1 MSSETVK
8 LLCIGVAKSKIAK
21 NCPGADLDALRM
33 FEIISAATEQKP
45 AYSKALISEEATA
58 KNVEDELLKVCS
70 DNDGLAII
78 FYAGH
83 GASQRVK
90 YKAEEEADG
99 KDEYIL
105 LYDNYMLDDQI
116 WNIVSTAQCR
126 VFMIFDCCHSE
137 TMFRFAK
144 DIVDITRQDGLFR
157 RVIDTIKKFF
167 SKLRSFRESKPRT
180 VYYLNK
186 NPQFPE
192 LLCWSGCADDKVSYG
207 NSSGGLFTSTILKYL
222 AELGGSSLTYE
233 SFWSKLASDSRLN
246 TREVCKRTLLPGTK
260 TDTFDNR
267 TIFS

>member
-1 MSSETVK
+1 MNSGTVK
-8 LLCIGVAKSKIAK
+8 LLCVGVAKSKIAN
-21 NCPGADLDALRM
+21 NCSGADLDALRM
-33 FEIISAATEQKP
+33 FETISAAVDPQ
-45 AYSKALISEEATA
+45 YSKVLISEEATA
-58 KNVEDELLKVCS
+58 KNVENELLKVCS

-116 WNIVSTAQCR
+116 WNIVSMANCR

-144 DIVDITRQDGLFR
+144 DIVDITKKDNLFE
-157 RVIDTIKKFF
+157 
-167 SKLRSFRESKPRT
+167 KLVSVVKSWFYNLKNLRENKPRT

-186 NPQFPE
+186 NPQFSE
-192 LLCWSGCADDKVSYG
+192 LLCWSGCADNKTSYG
-207 NSSGGLFTSTILKYL
+207 NSSGGLFTSTILKYFEE
-222 AELGGSSLTYE
+222 AGGTHLTYDALWQKV
-233 SFWSKLASDSRLN
+233 SADSRLN
-246 TREVCKRTLLPGTK
+246 SREICKKTLLLGTK
-260 TDTFDNR
+260 TDTFANKLV
-267 TIFS
+267 FS